1 MLHKPETTVMIHTGD
16 KYEAR
21 ARAERYSELR
31 RIAGAIIGRLAP
43 GLSPK
48 DPAGCASAGLEA
60 ANDWQRKEDHA
71 A

>member
-1 MLHKPETTVMIHTGD
+1 MMHTGD

-43 GLSPK
+43 GISSK
-48 DPAGCASAGLEA
+48 SPAGSVSAALEA